1 METKKSFFKKL
12 MANVAFCI
20 KLAILLPFWVFV
32 ILAIIFAGKEELD
45 DPYLW

>member
-1 METKKSFFKKL
+1 METKKSFFRKL
-12 MANVAFCI
+12 LSNLAFCI

-45 DPYLW
+45 DPYL